1 VIPWGVLL
9 LYLIG
14 AIILAVGLYTVKKDL
29 ASRQGLDKIVA
40 LGPLFVAV
48 PISVFGMEHFTAT
61 KTMVGMVPKWIPGH
75 LFWVF
80 FVGAC
85 HIGAAL
91 SIALR
96 KYVGVTAA
104 LLGVMILLFV
114 ILIHIPG
121 IASAPASTLLW
132 VVALRDLAFSGGA
145 LAIAAAQA
153 EAWKPQPRQRVI
165 LLARL
170 FIAVPVMF
178 LGVEQFLH
186 PELAPG
192 VPLPKLTPLWV
203 PGHTLWGY
211 PTGAIFVA
219 AGLCLL
225 IDIKARL
232 AATWLGIVILLL
244 VVVIYLPIV
253 VGSPSDI
260 GNGLNYL
267 MDTLLLSGSVLAFAQ
282 TQRRDPRA

>member
-145 LAIAAAQA
+145 LSIAAAQA
-153 EAWKPQPRQRVI
+153 EAWKPQAKGYFAGPAFHCS
-165 LLARL
+165 ARHVSWRG
-170 FIAVPVMF
+170 ASSSSGARARSSSPQVDAS
-178 LGVEQFLH
+178 LGSR
-186 PELAPG
+186 A
-192 VPLPKLTPLWV
+192 
-203 PGHTLWGY
+203 HTL
-211 PTGAIFVA
+211 
-219 AGLCLL
+219 GL
-225 IDIKARL
+225 
-232 AATWLGIVILLL
+232 
-244 VVVIYLPIV
+244 
-253 VGSPSDI
+253 SD
-260 GNGLNYL
+260 GCDFCG
-267 MDTLLLSGSVLAFAQ
+267 GRPVLAY
-282 TQRRDPRA
+282 